1 MLKPSEKMLAQL
13 AENDEPIDYSI
24 DSIPLDF
31 SNQSQYSDHDLEQ
44 LFSEDSTRTL
54 YIYKIN
60 KTAQSARIPA
70 KSQIY
75 LITLASGLSAN
86 KFTFI

>member
-31 SNQSQYSDHDLEQ
+31 ANQSQYSNPDLEQ
-44 LFSEDSTRTL
+44 LFTEDRARTL

-60 KTAQSARIPA
+60 NILLRQS
-70 KSQIY
+70 KNQS
-75 LITLASGLSAN
+75 
-86 KFTFI
+86 

>member
-13 AENDEPIDYSI
+13 AENDEPINYSI

-31 SNQSQYSDHDLEQ
+31 ATQSQYSDPELEQ
-44 LFSEDSTRTL
+44 LFTKDRARTL

-60 KTAQSARIPA
+60 NLLLRQSKNQP
-70 KSQIY
+70 
-75 LITLASGLSAN
+75 
-86 KFTFI
+86 

>member
-1 MLKPSEKMLAQL
+1 MLKPSEKMLAKL

-31 SNQSQYSDHDLEQ
+31 ANQSQHSDPDLEQ
-44 LFSEDSTRTL
+44 VFTEDRARTL

-60 KTAQSARIPA
+60 NLLLRQSKNQP
-70 KSQIY
+70 
-75 LITLASGLSAN
+75 
-86 KFTFI
+86 